1 MSAPLTERPVFPSP
15 ILIIDDSRTVLTIFG
30 HLLRSRGHRV
40 ITAKDGV
47 EGVNAAA
54 SKVPRLILCDITMP
68 GLDGF
73 EVVRRLGA
81 SAVTREIPVVALTAL
96 TGANELK
103 RIESAGFAGS
113 ISKTADP
120 TQLALLIEAFL
131 SQPSQLSAPPN

>member
-1 MSAPLTERPVFPSP
+1 MFPSR

-40 ITAKDGV
+40 ITANDGV
-47 EGVNAAA
+47 EGVKAAV
-54 SKVPRLILCDITMP
+54 SKVPSLILCDITMP

-73 EVVRRLGA
+73 EVVRRLAA

-96 TGANELK
+96 TSATELK

-120 TQLALLIEAFL
+120 AQIAPLIETFL
-131 SQPSQLSAPPN
+131 SSSTVNRL